1 MKWIL
6 FFVAIFWIVLG
17 TWANLHPAQVNGRLG
32 SFVGEINPRWAAILA
47 MVVGIMLVMAAP
59 VSRQGVGFVRLLG
72 FIAMA
77 KAAIVAVLPRESYQ
91 RLLDWWFAPA
101 REQSWRVWGLVM
113 LVLGVVLLSW
123 L

>member
-6 FFVAIFWIVLG
+6 VFVAIFWIVLG
-17 TWANLHPAQVNGRLG
+17 TWANLYPAQVHGRLR
-32 SFVGEINPRWAAILA
+32 SFVGGINPRWAAILA

-59 VSRQGVGFVRLLG
+59 VSSQGSGFVRLLG
-72 FIAMA
+72 FVAMA
-77 KAAIVAVLPRESYQ
+77 KAVLVAVLPRQTYQ

-101 REQSWRVWGLVM
+101 REQSWRVYGLVM
-113 LVLGVVLLSW
+113 LVLGVVLFSW